1 MSKAPAGW
9 WLLSARTS
17 PEMDSPPKTISVM
30 SAAGSRPGDRRSGFI
45 GGTPASYAALRV
57 PLVEL
62 SACAHALA
70 ALLLEVLCVRQ
81 SSRGDELFRP

>member
-1 MSKAPAGW
+1 MSK
-9 WLLSARTS
+9 
-17 PEMDSPPKTISVM
+17 
-30 SAAGSRPGDRRSGFI
+30 
-45 GGTPASYAALRV
+45 PASYAALRV